1 MQFFLLLPPPTF
13 SFYCAR
19 KASQC
24 RRDFPPSS
32 SLLCCCKF
40 FATFL
45 SLLSITPPRKT
56 TPARRKLFCSSTENT
71 RKIAF
76 ENSSS
81 FVLFPQIEWR
91 NQKFHPTRLGISF
104 HTSPTYILSYHPL
117 DLKFKAKN
125 NTFSFRT
132 FFVLGFVSRGKGRWE
147 TKLIPSVCFSSSRR
161 AEADKS
167 AMKVM
172 WKIRKNVFGFFS

>member
-1 MQFFLLLPPPTF
+1 MSSFLFLFLETFVFLSKRRKKLIFSSRFWIMQFFLLLPPPTF

-56 TPARRKLFCSSTENT
+56 TQAKRKLFRSSTENT

-76 ENSSS
+76 ENSSP
-81 FVLFPQIEWR
+81 FC
-91 NQKFHPTRLGISF
+91 
-104 HTSPTYILSYHPL
+104 
-117 DLKFKAKN
+117 A
-125 NTFSFRT
+125 
-132 FFVLGFVSRGKGRWE
+132 
-147 TKLIPSVCFSSSRR
+147 FSSNRV
-161 AEADKS
+161 KKP
-167 AMKVM
+167 KVSFDPT
-172 WKIRKNVFGFFS
+172 WNQFSCISDLYPFLSSP